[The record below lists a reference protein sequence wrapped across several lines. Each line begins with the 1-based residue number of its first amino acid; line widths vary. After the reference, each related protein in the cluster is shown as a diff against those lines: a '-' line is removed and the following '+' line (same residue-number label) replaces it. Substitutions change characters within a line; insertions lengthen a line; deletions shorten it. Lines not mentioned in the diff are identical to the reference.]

1 MHLHILFYVKVLMDR
16 ESNTNQETQITIE
29 ENEKTNIEV
38 ESKITPESTNWV
50 FLHSLIILSDSQYS

>member
-1 MHLHILFYVKVLMDR
+1 MHILFYVKVLMDR

>member
-1 MHLHILFYVKVLMDR
+1 LHILFYVKVLMDR